1 MKARLL
7 SETAIHYYRRT
18 HKPLNSF
25 IEDTYR
31 MAYIILAHKQFE
43 ITLTHKWNRFFV
55 KNRKFR
61 RFDFSISM
69 YYRKISTIA
78 STKNNCQEERKLHF
92 RDVANFFPQKKVQKE
107 GEK

>member
-43 ITLTHKWNRFFV
+43 ITLTHKWNLSLRIENLEGLIFLFQC
-55 KNRKFR
+55 
-61 RFDFSISM
+61 
-69 YYRKISTIA
+69 TIA
-78 STKNNCQEERKLHF
+78 KFQR
-92 RDVANFFPQKKVQKE
+92 
-107 GEK
+107 